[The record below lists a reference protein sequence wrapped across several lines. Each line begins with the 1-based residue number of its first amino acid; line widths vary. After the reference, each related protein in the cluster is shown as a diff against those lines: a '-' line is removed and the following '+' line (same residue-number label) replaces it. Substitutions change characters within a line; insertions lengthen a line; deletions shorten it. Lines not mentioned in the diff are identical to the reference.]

1 MDSDVIPGFLNFNLY
16 DEKLKDTSL
25 YKDTQRRFLL
35 NELKSK
41 EKEVNSVQKLKC
53 KVFLDLRNTT
63 TYFDF
68 HHLQNL
74 IHKFVDLK
82 MAKVLLVHEKKLSK
96 IGVTRCDLLP
106 KEKVLFNLSSR
117 VLSESEQSLLCKGL
131 KYVFPSKKLKLPR
144 YLLDFENLYK
154 DLGKLDIFTGLN
166 NERESTARESFKTEF
181 RNLAFTSFSNF
192 KKKSP
197 KSNLTPNEIAALKSL
212 KKDKSIV
219 ICKPDKGN
227 AVVVMDRTDYVRKV
241 MVILNDGSKFK
252 KVEADPFKLN
262 FKQEEKINRFL
273 LKTIGH
279 IDADGKHCDTYNRL
293 HTKGS
298 SLGIMY
304 GLPKIHKKDTPIR
317 PILSAINT
325 PGYNLAQ
332 YLVPV
337 IAPLTTSEFT
347 VRDTFTFV
355 EEITK
360 IDSKNTFMASF
371 DVKSLFTNIPLEET
385 ISIIINELFQNKE
398 VLEVKLEN
406 SGDIVYYNKTDFK
419 SLLDLATLE
428 NHFIFNEDIYCQVDG
443 VAMGSPLGP
452 TLANAFMCHLEK
464 AFLKSFPEDQ
474 LPLIYKRYVDDVFLV
489 FRSEEHVEPFL
500 KFMNSL
506 HKNIEFTCEREE
518 NNKLSFIGVDVERGE
533 GNFVTSVFRKP
544 TYTGLLTKFDSF
556 IPERYKQNL
565 ISIMVYRAFH
575 ICSNYMNFHI
585 EIEFLRDIFQK
596 KWLPT
601 KFLPKYCIK
610 NFEKNLQTLWVI

>member
-1 MDSDVIPGFLNFNLY
+1 MLW
-16 DEKLKDTSL
+16 T
-25 YKDTQRRFLL
+25 
-35 NELKSK
+35 
-41 EKEVNSVQKLKC
+41 
-53 KVFLDLRNTT
+53 
-63 TYFDF
+63 
-68 HHLQNL
+68 
-74 IHKFVDLK
+74 
-82 MAKVLLVHEKKLSK
+82 
-96 IGVTRCDLLP
+96 
-106 KEKVLFNLSSR
+106 
-117 VLSESEQSLLCKGL
+117 
-131 KYVFPSKKLKLPR
+131 
-144 YLLDFENLYK
+144 
-154 DLGKLDIFTGLN
+154 
-166 NERESTARESFKTEF
+166 ERT
-181 RNLAFTSFSNF
+181 
-192 KKKSP
+192 
-197 KSNLTPNEIAALKSL
+197 I
-212 KKDKSIV
+212 
-219 ICKPDKGN
+219 
-227 AVVVMDRTDYVRKV
+227 RKV

-596 KWLPT
+596 NGYPLNFFQNIVSRTLRKIYKPYGSYEVLKFDVPKCIILFPTYYLGLTSKEFSKNLRNLMQRYYPQVDIRTVFRKVENLGSVFRYKDALPEVCSSCLIYKYT
-601 KFLPKYCIK
+601 CDGCNAFYIGKTERNFWMRICEHRGISFRTGKQLSVKPFSDIRNHHLEKHNNEVKFE
-610 NFEKNLQTLWVI
+610 NFEILDKVSSKFSLNTLETLYQKCLKPNIGTQEQSTPIISF